1 MGKRTNIILTS
12 AMMGIATAA
21 CAFCVAQ
28 SANAAEMSA
37 ASSGVNTSVNS
48 FVVDS
53 KTANGGGALDSTS
66 AKSHENINSS
76 NSNETAKP
84 VETNS
89 LNETTKGIK
98 PTELVN
104 ATENFEATKL
114 TQTLIDV
121 SNTNLQTNNRED
133 RSVHA
138 SAESRAASTDSTAA
152 NDESLTWTRDD
163 FNITP
168 DGKQI
173 GYRKD
178 ITVTDH
184 DGKPAGT
191 ENVIVPG
198 LNAKGLAKLKKNP
211 HLVIPEGIE
220 VIHENA
226 FTGSSTQVGSEH
238 KHIDGETY
246 IEGVTLPQSLK
257 IVEYGAFGWNKIK
270 GTLVIPKGVISIHNG
285 AFLANEIQK
294 VVFEGVIDDKGKEHD
309 TDSKPYYLSG
319 IGTVAFQGNK
329 ISEIVVKGNLGN
341 YQLFP
346 SNNPQ
351 KSDSV
356 FDNQN
361 PGTFTIEVGDEYKR
375 PITITQEN
383 SNHTI
388 SVIEGFK
395 ENGSPVQIE
404 SSSYF
409 KKNKEGKYVAVKTG
423 TLEGQCL
430 FYDIINRQF
439 RIIGISHFTYNIV
452 PKPKIYKV
460 TFVNDSNKNYASVQV
475 KENKSIS
482 ENSVV
487 DQKMPNN
494 PSKKGYTFREW
505 NADSTGKDKS
515 KIFTEKTT
523 VKGDITV
530 YAIYDL
536 NATVM
541 NVVPTLT
548 LQDKTITVGDSLD
561 LNSLVVS
568 ATDPEDGDLKNEVKI
583 TNNGSFDNTK
593 PGVYEVTFTLS
604 DKGKA
609 SVTKTATV
617 TVVKK
622 PTPSPTPTPEPTPIP
637 TPTPTPDP
645 EPESEPKPK
654 PTPKPE
660 PDVTPE
666 PEPIPVPDVPD
677 VPYVPDDSWI
687 PVPEIVP
694 EDPEYSVVEQPVLN
708 PVHSS
713 DKPVG
718 HSVEQRFKAVDAGEA
733 YNAKAPAKH
742 LPDTGVSL
750 VMSIS
755 ALFVSLFAGFGL
767 SMFKSRGKH

>member
-1 MGKRTNIILTS
+1 MSKRTNIILTS
-12 AMMGIATAA
+12 TMMGIATAA

-28 SANAAEMSA
+28 SANATEMSA

-48 FVVDS
+48 FAVDS

-66 AKSHENINSS
+66 VKSYENINSS
-76 NSNETAKP
+76 NSTESAKP
-84 VETNS
+84 A
-89 LNETTKGIK
+89 ETTKSTK
-98 PTELVN
+98 SSKASESVTDAENSEN
-104 ATENFEATKL
+104 AIL

-121 SNTNLQTNNRED
+121 SNTNLSTSNRED
-133 RSVHA
+133 RNVPESE
-138 SAESRAASTDSTAA
+138 ESRSASTDSGTTDDA
-152 NDESLTWTRDD
+152 SLTWTRED
-163 FNITP
+163 FNITK

-173 GYRKD
+173 GYRQD
-178 ITVTDH
+178 ISTPTGTVN
-184 DGKPAGT
+184 
-191 ENVIVPG
+191 EVVPG
-198 LNAKGLAKLKKNP
+198 LNEKGLAKLKKNP
-211 HLVIPEGIE
+211 HIVIPEGIE
-220 VIHENA
+220 VIGEVA
-226 FTGSSTQVGSEH
+226 FTGKAKQVGKNHEH
-238 KHIDGETY
+238 IEGEHY
-246 IEGVTLPQSLK
+246 IESVTLPQSLK
-257 IVEYGAFGWNKIK
+257 IIEYGAFGWNKIK
-270 GTLVIPKGVISIHNG
+270 GTVTIPKSVISIHNG
-285 AFLANEIQK
+285 AFVANEIEK

-309 TDSKPYYLSG
+309 SDSKPYYLSG
-319 IGTVAFQGNK
+319 IGSDAFQGNK
-329 ISEIVVKGNLGN
+329 ITEIDVKDNLAK

-351 KSDSV
+351 KGDSV

-361 PGTFTIEVGDEYKR
+361 PGTFTIEVGDEYKS
-375 PITITQEN
+375 PIKITKEGVNQSIN
-383 SNHTI
+383 
-388 SVIEGFK
+388 VVEGFK
-395 ENGSPVQIE
+395 EDGTPVQIE
-404 SSSYF
+404 NSSYF
-409 KKNKEGKYVAVKTG
+409 KKNKEGKYIAVKSG
-423 TLEGQCL
+423 KLEGQCL
-430 FYDIINRQF
+430 FYDIINGQF

-452 PKPKIYKV
+452 PKTKIYKV
-460 TFVNDSNKNYASVQV
+460 TFVNDSNENYASVQV

-482 ENSVV
+482 ENSV
-487 DQKMPNN
+487 DNQKMPKN

-541 NVVPTLT
+541 NVAPTLT

-583 TNNGSFDNTK
+583 TDNGGFDNTK
-593 PGVYEVTFTLS
+593 LGVYEVTFTLS

-622 PTPSPTPTPEPTPIP
+622 PTPSPV
-637 TPTPTPDP
+637 PTPTPDP
-645 EPESEPKPK
+645 ES
-654 PTPKPE
+654 
-660 PDVTPE
+660 
-666 PEPIPVPDVPD
+666 IPVPDVPGGL
-677 VPYVPDDSWI
+677 WI
-687 PVPEIVP
+687 PLPEIVP
-694 EDPEYSVVEQPVLN
+694 ENPEYSVVEQPVLN

-742 LPDTGVSL
+742 LPDTGVSATSTF
-750 VMSIS
+750 VISII
-755 ALFVSLFAGFGL
+755 FLFAGFSSLLAGIA
-767 SMFKSRGKH
+767 KRKN